1 MEKLFLD
8 VVGEYLGL
16 EQLGFMSYTLIYVWI
31 Y

>member
-16 EQLGFMSYTLIYVWI
+16 EPLGFMSYTLIYVWI

>member
-16 EQLGFMSYTLIYVWI
+16 EQLVFMSYTLIYVWI